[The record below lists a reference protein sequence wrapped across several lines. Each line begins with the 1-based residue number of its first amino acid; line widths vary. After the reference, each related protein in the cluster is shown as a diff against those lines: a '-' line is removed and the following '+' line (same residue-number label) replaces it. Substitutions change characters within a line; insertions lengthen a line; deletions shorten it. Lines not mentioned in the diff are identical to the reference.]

1 MQTFLPHSDISI
13 VANELDSKRLNK
25 QILECFQILK
35 VLSSGDPH
43 AAWRNHPAVKMW
55 RGYEGGLWDYTM
67 SMVIEATLRGIKT
80 DKNLDNL
87 ITLRDIH
94 SDSWGRGLPDWF
106 DDDDTMLRVTTTHQ
120 ANLYKKAPEMYPQ
133 YIDAVNS
140 PYNKPCCPDRKIPC
154 SYYWVTHEQ
163 AA

>member
-1 MQTFLPHSDISI
+1 MQTFLPYKDISTI
-13 VANELDSKRLNK
+13 ASELDSKRLNK

-35 VLSSGDPH
+35 VLSNNDPH

-67 SMVIEATLRGIKT
+67 NMVVEATLRGIKT

-87 ITLRDIH
+87 ITLRDLC
-94 SDSWGRGLPDWF
+94 SESWGRGMPEWF
-106 DDDDTMLRVTTTHQ
+106 DDEEIMSRVTTTHQ

-133 YIDAVNS
+133 YIDAVTSADNR
-140 PYNKPCCPDRKIPC
+140 PCCPDRKIPC

-163 AA
+163 VA